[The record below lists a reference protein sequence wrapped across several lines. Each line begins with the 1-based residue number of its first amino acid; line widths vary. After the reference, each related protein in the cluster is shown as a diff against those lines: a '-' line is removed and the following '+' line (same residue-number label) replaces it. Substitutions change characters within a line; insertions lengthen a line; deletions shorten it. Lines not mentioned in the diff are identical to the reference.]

1 MPTVARFPVN
11 LILSIVSLWVAFFRF
26 LSKNFFMLLLFGVSC
41 KQWLLTCFVF
51 FSISKSHEFLYI
63 LSRKRFNARK
73 CRLCQTLVCTERRS
87 QKQKL
92 LLLWDNKLPR
102 NDRDACIRHKISKPE
117 TSRNN
122 RRTSS
127 VYLCW
132 WQWFLTSLH
141 DTSLHFCSPQ
151 SFSRKKLPGH
161 VECCFDQFAEIILRQ
176 NPNILDQ
183 WT

>member
-73 CRLCQTLVCTERRS
+73 CRLCQTLACTGKRS
-87 QKQKL
+87 HRQKL
-92 LLLWDNKLPR
+92 LLLWDNKLLK
-102 NDRDACIRHKISKPE
+102 NDRDACIRHKFSKQE
-117 TSRNN
+117 TFGIIK
-122 RRTSS
+122 RTSS
-127 VYLCW
+127 VHLCW
-132 WQWFLTSLH
+132 WEWFLTSLH
-141 DTSLHFCSPQ
+141 DSSTHFSSPQ
-151 SFSRKKLPGH
+151 SLSWTKKYRG
-161 VECCFDQFAEIILRQ
+161 I
-176 NPNILDQ
+176 
-183 WT
+183 